1 MTMVENQNDSTFPTM
16 LDTTSKKSD
25 SETFEWF
32 RSNCYNNFGALPTMS
47 YFLHQRAGKLN
58 DDDLIKEKE
67 YFRKQ
72 VIEFENILDSAK
84 KNFQELKGKNDSESQ
99 KKLISIAESLN
110 DYSEYMSKATEII
123 DIFTKAIAENAQAI
137 ENLRKIKVGA
147 KFKAARLKHNLSQE
161 KVGKYVGVATMRVSD
176 YEAGKTE
183 PPIKTL
189 LKLVKLLDLSLD
201 ELYEIPKKTK

>member
-1 MTMVENQNDSTFPTM
+1 MTMVENRKDSTPTM

-84 KNFQELKGKNDSESQ
+84 KNFQELKGKKDPESQ

-137 ENLRKIKVGA
+137 DNLRKIKVGE